1 MTAKDIKNNNEIGAE
16 KDAVLGIKIPATGL
30 DPAAIISDEVIAEV
44 SGSVVPV
51 STSKITQGRK
61 MRGDTARRGGRNSGA
76 PGNAGGGRGGPRG
89 GRGGDRERVKP
100 EFDSKIIDIRRV
112 TRVTSGGRRM
122 NFSVAVVAGDHK
134 GRVGVGLGKGID
146 TAGSVEKATREA
158 KKNIIKVP
166 LSPQMTIPHAVE
178 AKYSSAIIKIFP
190 ARGRGVVAGSSAR
203 AVIEL
208 AGIRDVCAKFLSG
221 SKNRLNNARATIEA
235 LKKLSKTPRF
245 GSKPK
250 VQFTRPFEESK
261 SSTQTHDGHREE
273 TFPSADANNVSANK
287 SVKGSVVKTSP
298 LKRAE

>member
-1 MTAKDIKNNNEIGAE
+1 MTAKEIKNNNEGEAS
-16 KDAVLGIKIPATGL
+16 KDAVVTPIVAA
-30 DPAAIISDEVIAEV
+30 PAAA
-44 SGSVVPV
+44 PV
-51 STSKITQGRK
+51 STSKITQGRAG
-61 MRGDTARRGGRNSGA
+61 RGDPSRRGGRGGA
-76 PGNAGGGRGGPRG
+76 AGGPGGTGRGGPGGGRGGPRG

-158 KKNIIKVP
+158 KKNMIRVP
-166 LSPQMTIPHAVE
+166 LSAQMTIPHAVE
-178 AKYSSAIIKIFP
+178 AKYGSAMIKMFP
-190 ARGRGVVAGSSAR
+190 ARGSGVVAGSSAR

-208 AGIRDVCAKFLSG
+208 AGIKDICAKFLSG

-235 LKKLSKTPRF
+235 LKKLSKSPRF

-250 VQFTRPFEESK
+250 IQ
-261 SSTQTHDGHREE
+261 Q
-273 TFPSADANNVSANK
+273 SALIGGVVPPLK
-287 SVKGSVVKTSP
+287 PVKGIGDKLSP
-298 LKRAE
+298 ERA

>member
-1 MTAKDIKNNNEIGAE
+1 MPAKDTKLNIGG
-16 KDAVLGIKIPATGL
+16 DASKGADLNVKIPATGL
-30 DPAAIISDEVIAEV
+30 DVAAIVAEDTISEV
-44 SGSVVPV
+44 VVPVTGTVAPV
-51 STSKITQGRK
+51 STSKITQGRAG
-61 MRGDTARRGGRNSGA
+61 RGDPARRGGRGGA
-76 PGNAGGGRGGPRG
+76 GAGAGAHGKGGPGGAGRGGPRGG

-158 KKNIIKVP
+158 KKNMIRVP
-166 LSPQMTIPHAVE
+166 LSAQMTIPHAVE
-178 AKYSSAIIKIFP
+178 AKYGSAIIKIFP
-190 ARGRGVVAGSSAR
+190 ARGSGVVAGSSAR

-208 AGIRDVCAKFLSG
+208 AGIKDICAKFLSG

-235 LKKLSKTPRF
+235 LKKLSKSPRF

-250 VQFTRPFEESK
+250 E
-261 SSTQTHDGHREE
+261 
-273 TFPSADANNVSANK
+273 
-287 SVKGSVVKTSP
+287 VKKVEGTTAPKVEVAPTKVTA
-298 LKRAE
+298 K